1 MSPCFWDNG
10 APDVFGMDQ
19 AKEVVPFYLAQNKR
33 FCYFCEANQT
43 MSMQGFFQ
51 MDSDNQVPE
60 QNGDNQVFQ
69 EIRALEEK
77 YRIVADNTYDLERWV
92 LPDKT
97 LAYISHSC
105 ERITGYSPREFMED
119 REIFLKLIHPD
130 DAGWFHELYRN
141 SFFREE
147 FKENVRY
154 RIIRKDG
161 QIRWL
166 ETTSVKVVD
175 SAGNFAGYRTSS
187 RDVTESVNVENELKI
202 SEQRYRCL
210 LESQTEQIVRHLRD
224 STITYANEAFLK
236 YIGCQSDDIVGK
248 KWFDLVSGE
257 VAEQVIQLMNM
268 LTQETPSLKYEM
280 MNKRWDG
287 EERWFSWISN
297 GIFDDS
303 GELTE
308 LQVVGRDVTEL
319 KEAEHKLKHAL
330 EELQE
335 IKYKLEL
342 ENQYLR
348 EKTTVSKPMGGIV
361 ADSACMYEVFE
372 KVKQVAS
379 TNAPV
384 LLIGE
389 TGTGKELVAHAIH
402 NASRRNKRTMV
413 TVNCAALPP
422 SLIESELFGR
432 EKGAYTGALSK
443 QIGRFELANNSTL
456 FLDEIGELPVEIQV
470 KLLRVL
476 QFGEYQL
483 LGSPETR
490 KVDVRIIAASNK
502 NLSKA
507 VADGSFRS
515 DLFYRLNVFPI
526 VIPPLRERKED
537 IPSLVFHFVDEI
549 GLNMGKR
556 IEKVSTGSMNKL
568 LRHDWPG
575 NVRELRNIIEY
586 NMILSSDPT
595 LEINLPDSS
604 ADSPSAGS
612 LHDQEKTIIE
622 KVLQQAGWRIR
633 GKDGAAE
640 KLGMKESTL
649 RFKMKKLGLTR
660 P

>member
-1 MSPCFWDNG
+1 MYSGWIR
-10 APDVFGMDQ
+10 Q
-19 AKEVVPFYLAQNKR
+19 KEVDPFYLAQNKR
-33 FCYFCEANQT
+33 FCYFCIPNQS

-51 MDSDNQVPE
+51 MDSDNPTPE
-60 QNGDNQVFQ
+60 QNGDNQFFQ
-69 EIRALEEK
+69 ENRTLEEK
-77 YRIVADNTYDLERWV
+77 YRIVADNTYYMERWV
-92 LPDKT
+92 LPDRT
-97 LAYISHSC
+97 LAYISPSC
-105 ERITGYSPREFMED
+105 ERITGYSPREFFE
-119 REIFLKLIHPD
+119 ESGLFLKMIHPD
-130 DAGWFHELYRN
+130 DAGWIQELF
-141 SFFREE
+141 SSAFSGGEFREI
-147 FKENVRY
+147 VRY
-154 RIIRKDG
+154 RIVQKDG
-161 QIRWL
+161 QVRWL

-187 RDVTESVNVENELKI
+187 RDITESVNVENELKI

-210 LESQTEQIVRHLRD
+210 LESQTEQIIRHLKD
-224 STITYANEAFLK
+224 STIMYANEAFLK
-236 YIGCQSDDIVGK
+236 FNGFLSEDIVGK

-257 VAEQVIQLMNM
+257 VAEQVNHLLNK
-268 LTQETPSLKYEM
+268 LTPEVPSLKYEM

-537 IPSLVFHFVDEI
+537 IPSLVFHFVDDI
-549 GLNMGKR
+549 GQNMGKR
-556 IEKVSTGSMNKL
+556 IEKVSTRSMNKL

-586 NMILSSDPT
+586 NMILSSDHT

-604 ADSPSAGS
+604 ADSPAAGS
-612 LHDQEKTIIE
+612 LHDQGKMIIE
-622 KVLQQAGWRIR
+622 RVLLQTGWRIR